1 MESALELLYMKN
13 HTIVIVADSRV
24 FEAPCLRSGNGGRFG
39 YLQSIGCYKHDAN
52 LIRKQKVKILT
63 CRAFAYL
70 YNFGAETHLGYEH
83 FCLFQLTL
91 LVRLLQLSL
100 AVQLS
105 GKSDKYCDHIACHAL
120 TNSPWW

>member
-83 FCLFQLTL
+83 FCLF
-91 LVRLLQLSL
+91 SIN
-100 AVQLS
+100 
-105 GKSDKYCDHIACHAL
+105 IACAPASTFVGSTAL
-120 TNSPWW
+120 RKI